1 MSEAFLTVENIEKSF
16 GKKKAVKGVSLEIDT
31 GEIVGLLGPNG
42 AGKSTTF
49 KITIG
54 ILKPDKGNIFIKGED
69 STTMPMYKRARKGI
83 GYLSQEPAV
92 FTRMTVRN
100 NLLAVLET
108 MGLKKKDIDLRLETY
123 LTSLNIAHLS
133 DSLASTL
140 SGGERRRLEIARA
153 LLSEP
158 DILFLDEPFSGVDPI
173 SVAEIQ
179 DIISHLK
186 TKGIGILITDHN
198 VRETLSITDRAYII
212 QNGSILMCGTPAEI
226 VQNPTVKKAYLGER
240 FTLGA

>member
-1 MSEAFLTVENIEKSF
+1 MDTPFLSVKNIEKSF
-16 GKKKAVKGVSLEIDT
+16 GRKKAVKGISLDLFK

-54 ILKPDKGNIFIKGED
+54 ILKPDRGEIFIRGKN
-69 STTMPMYKRARKGI
+69 STIMPMYKRARMGI

-100 NLLAVLET
+100 NLLAILET
-108 MGLKKKDIDLRLETY
+108 MRLEKKEMDIR
-123 LTSLNIAHLS
+123 LEKHLSSLNIAHLA
-133 DSLASTL
+133 DNLASTL

-153 LLSEP
+153 LLTGP

-179 DIISHLK
+179 DIISDLK
-186 TKGIGILITDHN
+186 KKGIGILITDHN
-198 VRETLSITDRAYII
+198 VRETMTITDRAYII
-212 QNGSILMCGTPAEI
+212 QNGDILMCGTPAEI
-226 VQNPTVKKAYLGER
+226 VQNPVVKKAYLGER
-240 FTLGA
+240 FTL

>member
-1 MSEAFLTVENIEKSF
+1 MSDAFLTVNNIEKSF
-16 GKKKAVKGVSLEIDT
+16 GKKKAVKGVSLEINT

-54 ILKPDKGNIFIKGED
+54 ILKPDKGNIFIQGED

-108 MGLKKKDIDLRLETY
+108 MGLNKKEIDLRLETH
-123 LTSLNIAHLS
+123 LTNLNIAHLS

-140 SGGERRRLEIARA
+140 SGGERR
-153 LLSEP
+153 
-158 DILFLDEPFSGVDPI
+158 
-173 SVAEIQ
+173 
-179 DIISHLK
+179 
-186 TKGIGILITDHN
+186 
-198 VRETLSITDRAYII
+198 
-212 QNGSILMCGTPAEI
+212 
-226 VQNPTVKKAYLGER
+226 
-240 FTLGA
+240 GAQKYPRS